1 MSMIRTRFKK
11 VLLVAPDVFPD
22 QLLTDY
28 KNVKHVAA
36 ISGIFPSLF
45 EWNPSVIIFDYDY
58 IGQDIEKILRRIKIN
73 RFYDKLKI
81 CCYKSAPNTKTDS
94 LLKALGVDHVFYQ
107 EDITRQ
113 KSKTIFNGIGSMF
126 DTSIMKWVAS
136 VSH

>member
-1 MSMIRTRFKK
+1 MIRTRFKK

-28 KNVKHVAA
+28 KNVKHIAA

-45 EWNPSVIIFDYDY
+45 ELNPNVIIFDYDY
-58 IGQDIEKILRRIKIN
+58 LANDIEKILRRIKIN

-81 CCYKSAPNTKTDS
+81 CCYKSEPNTKTDS
-94 LLKALGVDHVFYQ
+94 LLRALGVDHVFYQ
-107 EDITRQ
+107 EDFAKQ
-113 KSKTIFNGIGSMF
+113 KSKNILHSVSAMF
-126 DTSIMKWVAS
+126 DTSIMKWVAG